1 VGVGLYTVGLGGVMA
16 ELFVTCPECG
26 LREELAHG
34 HQEFDDPRGKC
45 SHRLNPAKCPALRVP
60 LIAARRMLD
69 FLEWDAILAS
79 DEAIPSSPS
88 FVEASIVPEMLEPI
102 RPSTHRA
109 MGASRRQRRPVP
121 DMPGSRR
128 AC

>member
-1 VGVGLYTVGLGGVMA
+1 MA

-26 LREELAHG
+26 LREKLAHG

-69 FLEWDAILAS
+69 VMEWDAILAS
-79 DEAIPSSPS
+79 DEEIPTSPS
-88 FVEASIVPEMLEPI
+88 FVEATIVPEMPEPI
-102 RPSTHRA
+102 RPSASSGDVGLAETAATGAGHGGEPARA
-109 MGASRRQRRPVP
+109 LNGAE
-121 DMPGSRR
+121 
-128 AC
+128 